1 MLKQSSLCSWETETI
16 TPFIVRNESSH
27 HFPCGKLKQLLL
39 SLWET
44 ETIIPVLLE
53 IEEETEITSPYK
65 VRLCLKMLLLSPYT
79 PHLLFENMLNIS
91 PLPLSVS
98 HTHTHA
104 NTRTRHTYTHTHT
117 HAQHTHTHTHTLM
130 HNTHTH
136 SCTTHTHTHRV
147 FNSTCYFVP
156 KYQAPSCYYPFVHTL
171 QSAQPCTHL
180 SCS

>member
-98 HTHTHA
+98 LTHTHMQTHA
-104 NTRTRHTYTHTHT
+104 QDTHTHTHTHT
-117 HAQHTHTHTHTLM
+117 HAQHTDTLM

-136 SCTTHTHTHRV
+136 THTHTESSTALVILSPSTKHRLATTPLCTPC
-147 FNSTCYFVP
+147 SLHSP
-156 KYQAPSCYYPFVHTL
+156 AHT
-171 QSAQPCTHL
+171 
-180 SCS
+180 